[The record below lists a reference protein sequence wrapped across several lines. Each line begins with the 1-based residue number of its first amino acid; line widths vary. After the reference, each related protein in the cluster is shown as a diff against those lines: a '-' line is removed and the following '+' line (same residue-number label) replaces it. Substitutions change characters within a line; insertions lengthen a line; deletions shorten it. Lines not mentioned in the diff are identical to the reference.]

1 MPASPHRGRA
11 DFRVGQ
17 RDQFGRRGSR
27 PEQAKRDQDGEADPS
42 YAKHFIPHLG
52 KIGVAYFS
60 PFECEVAHTSR
71 GINGGS
77 GGHQTPTASR
87 RPSRGRW
94 RAILVASHPSEMLS
108 SHVILLTLDVGLH
121 VSRRHQPH
129 RMAECLELARP
140 VVRRGASLDPN
151 QTYWQFLEER
161 QETVTAQM
169 ITLVGAETGA
179 TAT

>member
-1 MPASPHRGRA
+1 LGLLHRIATELISALGMGTNLDVAAA
-11 DFRVGQ
+11 DQ
-17 RDQFGRRGSR
+17 SR
-27 PEQAKRDQDGEADPS
+27 PSATTTARPI
-42 YAKHFIPHLG
+42 HPMRRIFIPHLS
-52 KIGVAYFS
+52 KTGVAYFS

-77 GGHQTPTASR
+77 GGHRPPTASR

-108 SHVILLTLDVGLH
+108 SHVLLLTLDVGLH

-161 QETVTAQM
+161 QEA
-169 ITLVGAETGA
+169 AP
-179 TAT
+179 